1 MGGVRSNRVSP
12 VIIQWGP
19 ALLVLLGILLGVL
32 YNNRSISHLDTRIG
46 DSFSHFSARS
56 DDSFSH
62 LSARIDDLSR
72 HQEARHDDLK
82 DFFKSE
88 IRRLEERIARL
99 EQPIIRS

>member
-1 MGGVRSNRVSP
+1 MSP
-12 VIIQWGP
+12 IIQWGP

-32 YNNRSISHLDTRIG
+32 YNNRSITHLDTRVGDSYQQLSAQIG
-46 DSFSHFSARS
+46 DSHQQ
-56 DDSFSH
+56 
-62 LSARIDDLSR
+62 LSARIDDLNR
-72 HQEARHDDLK
+72 HEEARHNDLK

>member
-1 MGGVRSNRVSP
+1 MSP

-19 ALLVLLGILLGVL
+19 AVLLLFGILLGVL
-32 YNNRSISHLDTRIG
+32 YNNRSIGHLDTRVS
-46 DSFSHFSARS
+46 DSTN
-56 DDSFSH
+56 H
-62 LSARIDDLSR
+62 LSFRIDDLNR
-72 HQEARHDDLK
+72 HEEARHSDLK

>member
-1 MGGVRSNRVSP
+1 MSP

-19 ALLVLLGILLGVL
+19 AVLLLFGILLGVL
-32 YNNRSISHLDTRIG
+32 YNNRSIGHLDTRVS
-46 DSFSHFSARS
+46 DSTN
-56 DDSFSH
+56 H
-62 LSARIDDLSR
+62 LSSRIDDLNR
-72 HQEARHDDLK
+72 HEEARHSDLK